1 MRWVA
6 GSIGILGALA
16 GLTLGGIWFWDWSST
31 GHDTAALAVMLVPG
45 IKTATYL
52 LLLGG
57 VVGLVVSVLILR
69 RRANRW
75 LNALLL
81 MVCGVLPILFYVK
94 ALWGAPMT
102 LAGLL
107 ALAVR
112 YDKAVN
118 VPKD

>member
-6 GSIGILGALA
+6 GTIGILGALA
-16 GLTLGGIWFWDWSST
+16 GLVLGGIWYWDWSST

-52 LLLGG
+52 LLAGG
-57 VVGLVVSVLILR
+57 LLGLVVSVLVLR

-81 MVCGVLPILFYVK
+81 MICGVLPILFYVK
-94 ALWGAPMT
+94 ALWGVPMT

-107 ALAVR
+107 ALGVR
-112 YDKAVN
+112 YG
-118 VPKD
+118 KDADT